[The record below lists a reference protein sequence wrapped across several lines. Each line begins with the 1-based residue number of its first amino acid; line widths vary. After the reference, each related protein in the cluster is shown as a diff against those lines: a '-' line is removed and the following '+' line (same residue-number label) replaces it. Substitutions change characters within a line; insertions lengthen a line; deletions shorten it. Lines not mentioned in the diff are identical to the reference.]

1 MKRVVKKEEVKA
13 AILSQVMPNIG
24 GPSSQKRSILNG
36 VVQSI
41 VLYGAPVWQRAMHK
55 KRYRAMVDGVQR
67 KSLLRV
73 ASAYR
78 TVSVAAVQVVTATP
92 PLSLLAEER
101 TYLYETQNGHQPE
114 IRQVARERTICRW
127 QTEWEENTVTAQWTK
142 RLIPVLDGWVKCK
155 HRSTDYFL
163 TQALTGH
170 GPFRSYR
177 TRIGK
182 IEDERCLHC
191 GTVDTVEHTLFEC
204 NRWEIYRQETYGE
217 LGLEISAE
225 NMTREMTA
233 SESKWKI
240 IQRMVNK
247 ILREKE
253 QEERG

>member
-1 MKRVVKKEEVKA
+1 
-13 AILSQVMPNIG
+13 
-24 GPSSQKRSILNG
+24 
-36 VVQSI
+36 
-41 VLYGAPVWQRAMHK
+41 
-55 KRYRAMVDGVQR
+55 
-67 KSLLRV
+67 
-73 ASAYR
+73 
-78 TVSVAAVQVVTATP
+78 VTATP

-114 IRQVARERTICRW
+114 IRQVARERTIRRW

-253 QEERG
+253 QEERGRAGHAWEKDTLRVVESVILYAAPVWYMALDIHRNLEDCRACKKSPAKGRKRLSDNIHWGN